1 MHNTHSKPTQYKILT
16 TTNTHPLQSYRIGAV
31 SQTTGIPVSTLRIW
45 EKRYQAFSPIKSPG
59 NHRIFDESDVSKAL
73 LLKQLS
79 QQGHAISAIA
89 GIDVDQ
95 LRRISSQSIQSK
107 ARSTKNSAGE
117 NQPTLLA
124 VVGLAM
130 ANRIE
135 SEKFNRLFND
145 NPLKVSHVFQNIDE
159 ALMDDIPG
167 QPRVLLVKVNT
178 LQPQIQNALQ
188 ALKKKHV
195 FEQTIVIYNFAT
207 ESMVQALKWAGV
219 VVRREPISDTE
230 LADLL
235 QSVLFVDSTRAQE
248 FGTDGSVITAR
259 KFSETTLSRVAS
271 ISTNVLCE
279 CPRHVAELISQLAS
293 FEEYSQEC
301 LNKSPEDA
309 HLHSYLQS
317 ISGSA
322 RCLFENALEKIAKH
336 EGIDLNERLA

>member
-1 MHNTHSKPTQYKILT
+1 MYPT
-16 TTNTHPLQSYRIGAV
+16 QSYRIGAV

-59 NHRIFDESDVSKAL
+59 NHRIFNESDISKAL

-79 QQGHAISAIA
+79 QQGHAISSIA
-89 GIDVDQ
+89 GMNVDQ
-95 LRRISSQSIQSK
+95 LRRISNQSIHPK
-107 ARSTKNSAGE
+107 ALLQKNNRDE
-117 NQPTLLA
+117 NTVTFVA
-124 VVGLAM
+124 VVGQSM

-135 SEKFNRLFND
+135 SKQFKRLIQD
-145 NPLKVSHVFQNIDE
+145 NPLKVSHVFQNIEDT
-159 ALMDDIPG
+159 LSIDIPS
-167 QPRVLLVKVNT
+167 QPSVLLVKVNS
-178 LQPQIQNALQ
+178 LQPQIQNTLQ
-188 ALKKKHV
+188 ELKKKHV
-195 FEQTIVIYNFAT
+195 FEQTIVVYNFAT
-207 ESMVQALKWAGV
+207 EAMVQALKWAGI
-219 VVRREPISDTE
+219 VVRREPIADTE

-248 FGTDGSVITAR
+248 FGTGGSIITAR

-322 RCLFENALEKIAKH
+322 RCLFENALEKIATH
-336 EGIDLNERLA
+336 EGIDLSERSA

>member
-1 MHNTHSKPTQYKILT
+1 MYPT
-16 TTNTHPLQSYRIGAV
+16 QSYRIGAV

-59 NHRIFDESDVSKAL
+59 NHRIFNESDISKAL

-79 QQGHAISAIA
+79 QQGHAISSIA
-89 GIDVDQ
+89 GMNVDQ
-95 LRRISSQSIQSK
+95 LRRIGNQSIHPK
-107 ARSTKNSAGE
+107 ALLQKNNRDE
-117 NQPTLLA
+117 NTVTFVA
-124 VVGLAM
+124 VVGQSM

-135 SEKFNRLFND
+135 SKQFKRLIQD
-145 NPLKVSHVFQNIDE
+145 NPLKVSHVFQNIEDT
-159 ALMDDIPG
+159 LSIDIPS
-167 QPRVLLVKVNT
+167 QPSVLLVKVNS
-178 LQPQIQNALQ
+178 LQPQIQNTLQ
-188 ALKKKHV
+188 ELKKKHV
-195 FEQTIVIYNFAT
+195 FEQTIVVYNFAT
-207 ESMVQALKWAGV
+207 EAMVQALKWAGI
-219 VVRREPISDTE
+219 VVRREPIADTE

-248 FGTDGSVITAR
+248 FGTGGSIITAR
-259 KFSETTLSRVAS
+259 KFSESTLSRVAS

-322 RCLFENALEKIAKH
+322 RCLFENALEKIATH
-336 EGIDLNERLA
+336 EGIDLSERSA

>member
-1 MHNTHSKPTQYKILT
+1 MYPT
-16 TTNTHPLQSYRIGAV
+16 QSYRIGAV

-45 EKRYQAFSPIKSPG
+45 EKRYRAFSPIKSPG
-59 NHRIFDESDVSKAL
+59 NHRIFNESDISKAL

-79 QQGHAISAIA
+79 QQGHAISSIA
-89 GIDVDQ
+89 GMNVDQ
-95 LRRISSQSIQSK
+95 LRRIGNQSIHPK
-107 ARSTKNSAGE
+107 ALLQKNNRDE
-117 NQPTLLA
+117 NTVTFVA
-124 VVGLAM
+124 VVGQSM

-135 SEKFNRLFND
+135 SKQFKRLIQD
-145 NPLKVSHVFQNIDE
+145 NPLKVSHVFQNIEDT
-159 ALMDDIPG
+159 LSIDIPS
-167 QPRVLLVKVNT
+167 QPSVLLVKVNS
-178 LQPQIQNALQ
+178 LQPQLQNTLQ
-188 ALKKKHV
+188 ELKKKHV
-195 FEQTIVIYNFAT
+195 FEQTIVVYNFAT
-207 ESMVQALKWAGV
+207 EAMVQALKWAGI
-219 VVRREPISDTE
+219 VVRREPIADTE

-248 FGTDGSVITAR
+248 FGTGGSIITAR

-322 RCLFENALEKIAKH
+322 RCLFENALEKIATH
-336 EGIDLNERLA
+336 EGIDLSERSA

>member
-1 MHNTHSKPTQYKILT
+1 MYPT
-16 TTNTHPLQSYRIGAV
+16 QSYRIGAV

-45 EKRYQAFSPIKSPG
+45 EKRYRAFSPIKSPG
-59 NHRIFDESDVSKAL
+59 NHRIFNESDISKAL

-79 QQGHAISAIA
+79 QQGHAISSIA
-89 GIDVDQ
+89 GMNVDQ
-95 LRRISSQSIQSK
+95 LRRIGNQSIHPK
-107 ARSTKNSAGE
+107 ALLQKNNRDE
-117 NQPTLLA
+117 NTVTFVA
-124 VVGLAM
+124 VVGQSM

-135 SEKFNRLFND
+135 SKQFKRLIQD
-145 NPLKVSHVFQNIDE
+145 NPLKVSHVFQNIEDT
-159 ALMDDIPG
+159 LSIDIPS
-167 QPRVLLVKVNT
+167 QPSVLLVKVNS
-178 LQPQIQNALQ
+178 LQPQIQNTLQ
-188 ALKKKHV
+188 ELKKKHV
-195 FEQTIVIYNFAT
+195 FEQTIVVYNFAT
-207 ESMVQALKWAGV
+207 EAMVQALKWAGI
-219 VVRREPISDTE
+219 VVRREPIADTE

-248 FGTDGSVITAR
+248 FGTGGSIITAR

-322 RCLFENALEKIAKH
+322 RCLFENALEKIATH
-336 EGIDLNERLA
+336 EGIDLSERSA